1 MSLIYKNLTT
11 VKDPL
16 LYLKPI
22 KHHNIKN
29 GSIVRIKTESGIRT
43 GQVLSV
49 SHEVVVIQVIE
60 GTFGIGV
67 GTGETEITFLDET
80 YLIGV
85 SREMIGRRFNGMGF
99 PIDGGAPI
107 LPEEMR
113 KIEGEPINPTR
124 RAYPKDV
131 IQTGISLFDG
141 LNTLIRGQ
149 KLPIFTG
156 QGLPHNKL
164 IAQIVNNAKVRT
176 NEPFVTIFCGIG
188 ILAESALYF
197 QQKFEERGTTRLIS
211 FVNLA
216 SDPTIERL
224 IVPKIALTTAEF
236 LAYKHNMHVLIILS
250 DMTSYAEAL
259 REVSNIK
266 GEIPAR
272 KGFPGYMY
280 SDLASIYERAG
291 RIRGKK
297 GSITQIPVVSMP
309 NDDISHPIPDLTGYI
324 TEGQI
329 VLSREYHQKGIF
341 PPIYPLASLSRLMK
355 DAIGEGSTREDHG
368 DVASQLYAAYNKYLQ
383 IKELESIIGSDSITL
398 VDKKYLKFGELFENY
413 FANQGET
420 ERSFEETLNIAWN
433 ILSEIGRGEL
443 VRIKKNFIKKYFV
456 EKRR

>member
-1 MSLIYKNLTT
+1 MSIIYKNLTT

-16 LYLKPI
+16 MYLKPI
-22 KHHNIKN
+22 KHHDIKN
-29 GSIVRIKTESGIRT
+29 GSIVRIKTREGIRT

-49 SHEVVVIQVIE
+49 SREVVVIQVIE

-67 GTGETEITFLDET
+67 GTAETEITFLNKTFE
-80 YLIGV
+80 IGV
-85 SREMIGRRFNGMGF
+85 SREMIGRRFNGMGQ
-99 PIDGGAPI
+99 PIDGGNQI

-113 KIEGEPINPTR
+113 EINGEPINPTR

-197 QQKFEERGTTRLIS
+197 QQKFEERGKTRLIS
-211 FVNLA
+211 FINLA

-224 IVPKIALTTAEF
+224 IVPHIALTTAEF
-236 LAYKHNMHVLIILS
+236 LAYKHDMHVLIVLS

-297 GSITQIPVVSMP
+297 GSITQIPVVTMP

-324 TEGQI
+324 TEGQV
-329 VLSREYHQKGIF
+329 VLSREYHQRGIF

-368 DVASQLYAAYNKYLQ
+368 DVSSQLYAAYNKFLQ

-398 VDKKYLKFGELFENY
+398 VDKKYLEFGELFEKY

-420 ERSFEETLNIAWN
+420 ERSFEDTLNIAWS
-433 ILSEIGRGEL
+433 ILSPLGAGEL
-443 VRIKKNFIKKYFV
+443 IRIKKEYIKKYIV
-456 EKRR
+456 KRR